1 MRRFVVV
8 AALAL
13 IGCGGG
19 TGDPGGSG
27 GAGGS
32 GGTGGTF
39 HQPTVHAIANSQGE
53 NIAASQQVAL
63 GPFTVP
69 TGATVTYYIVDT
81 PTGIGSDTMD
91 VGVVSNST
99 VNSSS
104 PVGYGV
110 QQNVSSTSGTT
121 PALPADTYDLLVQC
135 FNLVDNCIFQA
146 TIDATY

>member
-1 MRRFVVV
+1 MRRFVLV

-27 GAGGS
+27 GT
-32 GGTGGTF
+32 GGTGGTV
-39 HQPTVHAIANSQGE
+39 HQPTLHAIANSQGE
-53 NIAASQQVAL
+53 DIPAKNQVAI

-69 TGATVTYYIVDT
+69 TGATVTYVLVDT

-91 VGVVSNST
+91 IGVVSDST

-110 QQNVSSTSGTT
+110 QQNVSSTNGTT
-121 PALPADTYDLLVQC
+121 PALPGGAYDVLVQC
-135 FNLVDNCIFQA
+135 FNLIDDCIFQV